1 MKGMKLYRL
10 DGLYQLRIYK
20 GKSLYKFVFRD
31 KAQIKQILAVFA

>member
-20 GKSLYKFVFRD
+20 GKSLYKFVFHD
-31 KAQIKQILAVFA
+31 KALINQILAVFG